1 LVVRSSVSL
10 GRDILVF
17 EIHYKRR
24 SQLHAQRGEGRFK
37 AIVFTV
43 LVVFGAYAAYKLL
56 PPYFAEYQLADKM
69 QEEARF
75 AVVNRHGEEQIREAI
90 FKEAQDLEIPITKE
104 SIKVFASL
112 AVVRISVDYTIPV
125 DLLVYKVE
133 LHFTPSSENKS
144 IT

>member
-1 LVVRSSVSL
+1 
-10 GRDILVF
+10 VF
-17 EIHYKRR
+17 EIHSKQR
-24 SQLHAQRGEGRFK
+24 SRLRAQRGEGKFK

>member
-1 LVVRSSVSL
+1 M
-10 GRDILVF
+10 F
-17 EIHYKRR
+17 EIHSKQR
-24 SQLHAQRGEGRFK
+24 SRFRAQRGEGKFK